1 MNRFF
6 RFLPDLLLRGRLL
19 VLAALFAATGYL
31 GSRIPDIETNFAT
44 ERMFHVEDSR
54 RLDYERA
61 AGIFGKDDNLLLI
74 LLEVPEPAAD
84 DSEAPRDIFDQRVI
98 DEIARLGAAIGEIDG
113 VTRVIDV
120 ADAVEMYGTD
130 GGFRVGRLIEE
141 VPEDPE
147 ALAALKRRVLTHRL
161 HARRLVSEDGR
172 LAAMLVEIDAERFPL
187 DQDRYAVVVDVQRLL
202 GMDTGAIAA
211 SVYPKDREPP
221 EAIPPS
227 PLLRASMTGIPALR
241 YAYLDLIESDQKR
254 FLPFVVGMMLLVSA
268 FLFRSLQ
275 GVVLPFAMVTV
286 SLTWAMGWFP
296 ILGKPIDLISTILPT
311 LLVVYGV
318 ADSIHLIGRY
328 HELYAETGDKIG
340 SLKRTIHDLGV
351 ACFLTSLTTA
361 VGFGSL
367 YISKMQ
373 IIRDFGLLA
382 AVGVMGAYVV
392 TIFLLPIALYYWKPP
407 ARLARRK
414 AEDGLA
420 HRMLAAL
427 ADFDIRHAK
436 AILFA
441 SVAIL
446 AVSIYGVT
454 KAEVVTRILEDI
466 DPGHPAA
473 GATRVADARLGGI
486 LPLTILFEGPPEA
499 FKEPENLRRVADVQA
514 FMKSLPETG
523 TASSIA
529 DMVGLMN
536 EAVAPEGA
544 EGFRIPDLRATVAEF
559 LFLFSLSGDERD
571 ILRFAN
577 EDFSAARI
585 VATAADVGSIR
596 LLAWKQKVI
605 DHLAEMDLG
614 TLRATVTGDSLVA
627 SGAMTRLVNDM
638 ISSFL
643 SAFVIIFFIL
653 AIEFR
658 SIPLGA
664 LSMLP
669 NILPTLLVMG
679 LLGLLHEPI
688 RASTAVIFAIAIG
701 IAVDDTIHYFVRFA
715 KEMHVDH
722 DHEASARRA
731 MVSSG
736 RAILFTTLLLTLGM
750 GVLSFSD
757 FVATRNFGILT
768 GVTLATALVAD
779 LVVAPALLVVFR
791 PRIPKSLEEEVGE

>member
-6 RFLPDLLLRGRLL
+6 RFLPDFLIRGRLL

-74 LLEVPEPAAD
+74 LLEVPEPAAGD
-84 DSEAPRDIFDQRVI
+84 AEAPRDIFDRRVI
-98 DEIARLGAAIGEIDG
+98 DEIGRLGEAIGEIDG

-120 ADAVEMYGTD
+120 ADAVEMYETE

-141 VPEDPE
+141 VPEDPA
-147 ALAALKRRVLTHRL
+147 ALAALKRRVLAHRL

-202 GMDTGAIAA
+202 GMDTGSIAE

-227 PLLRASMTGIPALR
+227 PLLRATMTGIPALR

-268 FLFRSLQ
+268 FLFRGLQ
-275 GVVLPFAMVTV
+275 GVLLPFAMVTV

-340 SLKRTIHDLGV
+340 SLKRTIRDLGV

-392 TIFLLPIALYYWKPP
+392 TIFLLPIALYYWRAPKRV
-407 ARLARRK
+407 AQRK
-414 AEDGLA
+414 AADGLS
-420 HRMLAAL
+420 HRLLAAL

-436 AILFA
+436 PILLVSA
-441 SVAIL
+441 AIL

-466 DPGHPAA
+466 DPRHPTAH
-473 GATRVADARLGGI
+473 ATRVADARLGGI

-499 FKEPENLRRVADVQA
+499 FKEPENLRRVAEVEA

-544 EGFRIPDLRATVAEF
+544 EGFRIPDLRGTVAEF
-559 LFLFSLSGDERD
+559 LFLFSL
-571 ILRFAN
+571 
-577 EDFSAARI
+577 
-585 VATAADVGSIR
+585 
-596 LLAWKQKVI
+596 
-605 DHLAEMDLG
+605 
-614 TLRATVTGDSLVA
+614 
-627 SGAMTRLVNDM
+627 
-638 ISSFL
+638 
-643 SAFVIIFFIL
+643 
-653 AIEFR
+653 
-658 SIPLGA
+658 
-664 LSMLP
+664 
-669 NILPTLLVMG
+669 
-679 LLGLLHEPI
+679 
-688 RASTAVIFAIAIG
+688 
-701 IAVDDTIHYFVRFA
+701 
-715 KEMHVDH
+715 
-722 DHEASARRA
+722 
-731 MVSSG
+731 
-736 RAILFTTLLLTLGM
+736 
-750 GVLSFSD
+750 
-757 FVATRNFGILT
+757 
-768 GVTLATALVAD
+768 
-779 LVVAPALLVVFR
+779 
-791 PRIPKSLEEEVGE
+791 